1 MLETTAIKF
10 RENFESELERCIDNH
25 EALKVRRD
33 KGENLIIIGESDW
46 RAIEETLYLNRIPGL
61 VESIREAAEEPLSE
75 GTRLED
81 IDW

>member
-10 RENFESELERCIDNH
+10 REDFEHEVARCIDNH
-25 EALKVRRD
+25 ETLKVNRD
-33 KGENLIIIGESDW
+33 KGENLIVIGEADW
-46 RAIEETLYLNRIPGL
+46 RAIEEALYLNRIPGL
-61 VESIREAAEEPLSE
+61 VESIHEAAGEPLSE